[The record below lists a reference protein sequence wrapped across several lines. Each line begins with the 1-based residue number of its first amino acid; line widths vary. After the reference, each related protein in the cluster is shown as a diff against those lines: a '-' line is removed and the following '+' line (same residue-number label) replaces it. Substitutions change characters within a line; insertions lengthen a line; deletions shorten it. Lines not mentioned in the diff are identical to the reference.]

1 MTALSGPEIKN
12 RLQADDI
19 KQRLVVSP
27 LLAPEEQLRDDQAA
41 IDVRL
46 GFEFA
51 LVSASGHGMIDEFAP
66 DSDLPHALD
75 LAALYRKQY
84 VALGNGL
91 VIHPHQFILAVT
103 LEYLRLPNDL
113 MAYVVGR
120 STWGRLGLIV
130 ATAVGVHPG
139 YAGSLTLEL
148 RNLGETPLKLY
159 PGQTIAQLF
168 FHIVDV
174 KEKASIPGGQYT
186 GRVDIIPKK
195 ISSAATRE
203 RILSIKSRN
212 EPNHDE
218 E

>member
-1 MTALSGPEIKN
+1 MTALSGKEIRQ
-12 RLQADDI
+12 RLEETDLA
-19 KQRLVVSP
+19 QRLVVSP
-27 LLAPEEQLRDDQAA
+27 LLVPQEQLREDQAA

-51 LVSASGHGMIDEFAP
+51 LVSASAHGLIDEFA
-66 DSDLPHALD
+66 SGFSQDLGP
-75 LAALYRKQY
+75 LYKKQY
-84 VALGNGL
+84 VPLGAGL
-91 VIHPHQFILAVT
+91 IIHPHQFILAVT

-130 ATAVGVHPG
+130 ATAVGVHPR
-139 YAGSLTLEL
+139 YCGSLTLEL

-168 FHIVDV
+168 FHKVDGMPGP
-174 KEKASIPGGQYT
+174 EAASGQYA

-195 ISSAATRE
+195 
-203 RILSIKSRN
+203 LSTETTKNKLQLIQRSRQ
-212 EPNHDE
+212 
-218 E
+218 

>member
-1 MTALSGPEIKN
+1 MTALSGPEIRN
-12 RLQADDI
+12 RLQAGDI

-51 LVSASGHGMIDEFAP
+51 LVSASSHGMIDEFAP

-113 MAYVVGR
+113 MAYVIGR

-130 ATAVGVHPG
+130 ATAAGVHPG

-195 ISSAATRE
+195 ISSSATRE
-203 RILSIKSRN
+203 KILGIKSRN
-212 EPNHDE
+212 
-218 E
+218 